1 MEITELKVGDWIEV
15 EIRLKSDSEGS
26 MVLLKVIE
34 IVSHLDYVRA
44 QTGGMKIVVHPSKQ
58 EVKKLTDEEIMLAKL
73 AGKLREPITHIEG
86 YVPYA

>member
-1 MEITELKVGDWIEV
+1 METIKVGDWIEV
-15 EIRLKSDSEGS
+15 EIRLKSESNGS

-34 IVSHLDYVRA
+34 IGPQLDFIRA

-73 AGKLREPITHIEG
+73 AGKLREPITFNDG
-86 YVPYA
+86 YYPYA